1 MPEARSTSRNVSRL
15 VSLAFI
21 FSLFLS
27 GAFAQPD
34 LPPPP
39 LNGIAHVALRVHD
52 LAASTAFYE
61 KLGFAQAFALRKGD
75 VPYRSFLKINDSQ
88 YIELYPVTAAD
99 PAAGFLH
106 LCFEASDLQAI
117 SQEYESR
124 GLTPTGI
131 RKTAAGNLLFTLAG
145 PMQPSGPQNIEYTQY
160 LPGSLHSNDHGMHL
174 ASDRVADKLIAVS
187 LAMNDPDA
195 ARDFYINQL
204 NFNPIPGDPMVL
216 HMPGSS
222 GQEVNLVPAGI
233 GTQAHITL
241 NSENLGR
248 AARRLHKEGLTVEKN
263 GASLTVADPDG
274 NVILIEAR

>member
-1 MPEARSTSRNVSRL
+1 MPEVSRNVSRL
-15 VSLAFI
+15 ASI

-27 GAFAQPD
+27 LSLSGASAQPD

-39 LNGIAHVALRVHD
+39 LNGIAHVALRVRD
-52 LAASTAFYE
+52 LASSTAFYQ
-61 KLGFAQAFALRKGD
+61 KLGFAPAFALRNND

-88 YIELYPVTAAD
+88 FIELYPVTAAE

-106 LCFEASDLQAI
+106 LCFEASDLEAI
-117 SQEYESR
+117 SQDYESR
-124 GLTPTGI
+124 GLTPAAI

-145 PMQPSGPQNIEYTQY
+145 PLQPSGPQNIEYTQY

-174 ASDRVADKLIAVS
+174 SSDRVADKLIAVS
-187 LAMNDPDA
+187 LAMSDPDA

-216 HMPGSS
+216 HMPGNS
-222 GQEVNLVPAGI
+222 GQEVDLVPAGF

-241 NSENLGR
+241 NTESLGK
-248 AARRLHKEGLTVEKN
+248 AARHLHKEGLPAEKN
-263 GASLTVADPDG
+263 GASLTVTDPDG
-274 NVILIEAR
+274 NVLLIEAR